1 MLERAAK
8 AALVDARRA
17 AKAALVMFNRAAKAA
32 LAFPIPPCGGTVF
45 RAHFR
50 RD

>member
-8 AALVDARRA
+8 AALVIFNRT

-32 LAFPIPPCGGTVF
+32 FAFPIPPCGETVF